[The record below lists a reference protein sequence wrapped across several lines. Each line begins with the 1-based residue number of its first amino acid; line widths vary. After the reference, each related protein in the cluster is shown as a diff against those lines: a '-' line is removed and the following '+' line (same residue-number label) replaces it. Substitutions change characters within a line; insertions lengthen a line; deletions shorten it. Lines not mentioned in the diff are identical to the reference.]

1 MEPVRRPAGTAP
13 LAIELGQ
20 DASVS
25 LHVFG
30 ETPASTFGPDQI
42 AALFEVGLATAE
54 EDENMLVPVGELELA
69 DVRFL
74 VGAVELDPA
83 VGMAAVERGLRE
95 AIRRWL
101 RHRADSPQEPEP
113 GPPAA
118 GPVVAD
124 TATVETAVDTDKAG
138 ASEYVGPAVPPDG
151 PEPTVVMISTEQ
163 WLESPWNWSTAW
175 SGRESTWWS
184 RARASQSPCWSR
196 SSTTEPPASDWR
208 SSTAR
213 TGRPGRAARGS
224 PIRTCRRSFRSYSS
238 TTRYGVPQVTD
249 CPHIRIGHGNPPPK
263 RLPGDPG
270 RWEPFDADRRGC
282 PNGRASWE

>member
-163 WLESPWNWSTAW
+163 WLESPLELVDRVVGTGEHLVVTREGEPVAVLVPFEYYRATRERLAKLDSAYWAAW
-175 SGRESTWWS
+175 KGGTWQPDPYVS
-184 RARASQSPCWSR
+184 AVLQVVLVDDEVRGAS
-196 SSTTEPPASDWR
+196 SD
-208 SSTAR
+208 
-213 TGRPGRAARGS
+213 
-224 PIRTCRRSFRSYSS
+224 
-238 TTRYGVPQVTD
+238 
-249 CPHIRIGHGNPPPK
+249 
-263 RLPGDPG
+263 
-270 RWEPFDADRRGC
+270 
-282 PNGRASWE
+282 